1 MTDSPAPLR
10 EPPGMTIIDGMDA
23 LSDVLHVLRLSG
35 AVFLDA
41 EFTSPWCVSSNSHL
55 NGDHTHTVFFHWLIE
70 GRCKARL
77 KAGGEVFEIAAG
89 DLLMMPNDATHLMG
103 SDLQMDAIDAA
114 SLVQLT
120 TANSNGL
127 TRLAY
132 GGGGETTRFV
142 CGFLSC
148 DKRLCRPVLDALPG
162 MLRVPF
168 GNDPTAAWFKSLLQ
182 LGTEETTAKRPGSDT
197 VLAKLSELL
206 FVEAIRR
213 YGEAL
218 PTEHTGW
225 LAGLRDRYVGKA
237 LTHMHQRPGHAWTMD
252 LLASEVGL
260 SRSALAQRFTD
271 LIGQPPMQ
279 YLTRWRLT
287 VAAQRLRSDPTN
299 LASIAEQIGYDS
311 EAAFNRAFKREFGM
325 PPATWRKTQGA
336 AANELTA

>member
-1 MTDSPAPLR
+1 LK
-10 EPPGMTIIDGMDA
+10 
-23 LSDVLHVLRLSG
+23 SG
-35 AVFLDA
+35 
-41 EFTSPWCVSSNSHL
+41 
-55 NGDHTHTVFFHWLIE
+55 GDT
-70 GRCKARL
+70 
-77 KAGGEVFEIAAG
+77 FEIAAG
-89 DLLMMPNDATHLMG
+89 DLLMVPNDDTHLMG
-103 SDLQMDAIDAA
+103 SDLQLEPIDSL
-114 SLVQLT
+114 SLVKPADDGSLM
-120 TANSNGL
+120 
-127 TRLAY
+127 RIDH
-132 GGGGETTRFV
+132 GGGGEITHFV

-168 GNDPTAAWFKSLLQ
+168 GNDPTATWFKSLLQ
-182 LGTEETTAKRPGSDT
+182 LGTEETSAKRPGSDT

-213 YGEAL
+213 YGESM
-218 PTEHTGW
+218 PDEQTGW
-225 LAGLRDRYVGKA
+225 LAGLRDRYVGKV
-237 LTHMHQRPGHAWTMD
+237 LTLMHQGPGKAWTMD

-325 PPATWRKTQGA
+325 PPAAWRKTQSSESINSGA
-336 AANELTA
+336 EGLK

>member
-1 MTDSPAPLR
+1 
-10 EPPGMTIIDGMDA
+10 MDA

-35 AVFLDA
+35 AIFLDA
-41 EFTSPWCVSSNSHL
+41 EFTAPWCVTSNSHPA
-55 NGDHTHTVFFHWLIE
+55 GDHTHTVFFHWLIA
-70 GRCKARL
+70 GKCKARL
-77 KAGGEVFEIAAG
+77 KSGGDTFEISAG
-89 DLLMMPNDATHLMG
+89 DLLLMPNDATHLMG
-103 SDLQMDAIDAA
+103 SDLHIEPVDGE
-114 SLVQLT
+114 SLLKP
-120 TANSNGL
+120 AGDDGL
-127 TRLAY
+127 MRIEY

-142 CGFLSC
+142 CGFLTC

-168 GNDPTAAWFKSLLQ
+168 GNDPTATWFKSLLQ
-182 LGTEETTAKRPGSDT
+182 LGTEETSAKRPGSDT

-213 YGEAL
+213 YGESM
-218 PTEHTGW
+218 PEEQIGW
-225 LAGLRDRYVGKA
+225 LAGLRDRYVGKV
-237 LTHMHQRPGHAWTMD
+237 LTLMHQRPGQAWTID
-252 LLASEVGL
+252 ALSSEAGL

-299 LASIAEQIGYDS
+299 LAAIAEQIGYES

-325 PPATWRKTQGA
+325 PPAAWRKTQSVEKIG
-336 AANELTA
+336 NPP

>member
-1 MTDSPAPLR
+1 
-10 EPPGMTIIDGMDA
+10 MDA

-41 EFTSPWCVSSNSHL
+41 EFTAPWCVTSNSHVGRD
-55 NGDHTHTVFFHWLIE
+55 NEHTVFFHWLIA
-70 GRCKARL
+70 GNCKARL
-77 KAGGEVFEIAAG
+77 KAGGDIFEIAAG
-89 DLLMMPNDATHLMG
+89 DLLMMPSDATHLMG
-103 SDLQMDAIDAA
+103 SDLQMDAVDAA
-114 SLVQLT
+114 TLVKPV
-120 TANSNGL
+120 AHNSMM
-127 TRLAY
+127 RIEH

-142 CGFLSC
+142 CGFLAC
-148 DKRLCRPVLDALPG
+148 DKRLCRPLLDALPG

-168 GNDPTAAWFKSLLQ
+168 GNDPTATWFKSLLQ
-182 LGTEETTAKRPGSDT
+182 LGTEETSAKRPGSDT

-213 YGEAL
+213 YGESMPA
-218 PTEHTGW
+218 EQTGW
-225 LAGLRDRYVGKA
+225 LAGLRDRYVGKV
-237 LTHMHQRPGHAWTMD
+237 LTLMHQSPGQAWTMD
-252 LLASEVGL
+252 VLASEVGL

-299 LASIAEQIGYDS
+299 LAAIAEQIGYES

-325 PPATWRKTQGA
+325 PPAAWRKTQSVEKIGIPP
-336 AANELTA
+336 

>member
-1 MTDSPAPLR
+1 
-10 EPPGMTIIDGMDA
+10 MDA

-41 EFTSPWCVSSNSHL
+41 EFTAPWCVTSNSHL
-55 NGDHTHTVFFHWLIE
+55 AGDHTHTVFFHWLIA
-70 GRCKARL
+70 GKCKARL
-77 KAGGEVFEIAAG
+77 TSGGDTFEIGAG
-89 DLLMMPNDATHLMG
+89 DLLLMPNDASHLMG
-103 SDLQMDAIDAA
+103 SDLEVAA
-114 SLVQLT
+114 VDGESLVRPGT
-120 TANSNGL
+120 NDSMM
-127 TRLAY
+127 RIEY

-142 CGFLSC
+142 CGFLTC

-168 GNDPTAAWFKSLLQ
+168 GNDPTATWFKSLLQ
-182 LGTEETTAKRPGSDT
+182 LGTEETSAKRPGSDT

-213 YGEAL
+213 YGESMHA
-218 PTEHTGW
+218 EQTGW
-225 LAGLRDRYVGKA
+225 LAGLRDRYVGKV
-237 LTHMHQRPGHAWTMD
+237 LTLMHQRPGHDWTMD
-252 LLASEVGL
+252 ALAVEVGL

-287 VAAQRLRSDPTN
+287 VAAQRLRSDPTT

-325 PPATWRKTQGA
+325 PPAAWRKTQSLSVAG
-336 AANELTA
+336 TIG

>member
-1 MTDSPAPLR
+1 MTDPPVSLR
-10 EPPGMTIIDGMDA
+10 EPPDLPIIAAMDA
-23 LSDVLHVLRLSG
+23 LSDVLQVLRLSG

-41 EFTSPWCVSSNSHL
+41 EFTAPWCVTSNSHQ
-55 NGDHTHTVFFHWLIE
+55 GSDSEHIVFFHWLIA
-70 GRCKARL
+70 GSCKARL
-77 KAGGEVFEIAAG
+77 KSGGDIFEVAAG
-89 DLLMMPNDATHLMG
+89 DLLMMPRDDMHLMG
-103 SDLQMDAIDAA
+103 SDLHMQPIDAG
-114 SLVQLT
+114 SLVNPVVNQSLQ
-120 TANSNGL
+120 
-127 TRLAY
+127 RIEH

-148 DKRLCRPVLDALPG
+148 DKRLCRPLLEALPG

-168 GNDPTAAWFKSLLQ
+168 GNDPTATWFRSLLQ
-182 LGTEETTAKRPGSDT
+182 LGTDETSAKRPGSDT

-218 PTEHTGW
+218 PDAQTGW
-225 LAGLRDRYVGKA
+225 LAGLRDRYVGKV
-237 LTHMHQRPGHAWTMD
+237 LTLMHQSPGHPWTME
-252 LLASEVGL
+252 LLAGEAGL

-287 VAAQRLRSDPTN
+287 VAAQRLRSDQVT
-299 LASIAEQIGYDS
+299 LATIAEQIGYDS

-325 PPATWRKTQGA
+325 PPAAWRRQQA
-336 AANELTA
+336 

>member
-1 MTDSPAPLR
+1 
-10 EPPGMTIIDGMDA
+10 MDA
-23 LSDVLHVLRLSG
+23 LSDVLQILRLSG

-41 EFTSPWCVSSNSHL
+41 EFTAPWCVTSNSHL
-55 NGDHTHTVFFHWLIE
+55 GSDNTHTVFFHWLIA
-70 GRCKARL
+70 GSCKARL
-77 KAGGEVFEIAAG
+77 RAGGPTFEIAAG
-89 DLLMMPNDATHLMG
+89 DLLMMPHDETHLMG
-103 SDLQMDAIDAA
+103 SDLHMEPVDAE
-114 SLVQLT
+114 SLVKP
-120 TANSNGL
+120 TAND
-127 TRLAY
+127 RLVRIDY
-132 GGGGETTRFV
+132 GGGGEATHFV

-148 DKRLCRPVLDALPG
+148 DKRLSRPLLDALPG

-168 GNDPTAAWFKSLLQ
+168 GNDPTATWFKSLLQ
-182 LGTEETTAKRPGSDT
+182 LGTEETSAKRPGSDT

-213 YGEAL
+213 YGESL
-218 PTEHTGW
+218 PAEQTGW
-225 LAGLRDRYVGKA
+225 LAGLRDRYVGKV
-237 LTHMHQRPGHAWTMD
+237 LTLMHQNPGQAWTMD
-252 LLASEVGL
+252 ALASEAGL

-336 AANELTA
+336 VVDESNLLI